1 MFEERDEEY
10 AKKECDS
17 WYMIWIRNIW
27 CIFIIIN
34 TKF

>member
-17 WYMIWIRNIW
+17 WYMIWIRNVW
-27 CIFIIIN
+27 
-34 TKF
+34 